1 MAKFIDQSYEILD
14 VLKPECILR
23 KLEMCGRVSYKSEE
37 KMTEDSA
44 IRFLRNIIKRGHE
57 SVLEHFSFSVKFITD
72 RGVSHEIVRHRLAS
86 YTQEST
92 RYCNY
97 SNDKFGNELT
107 FIRPSFFKGDRKI
120 ETGFENEPILVDK
133 LLWEGVM
140 RFLETSYIMM
150 IKSGCKPE
158 EARSILPNSIKT
170 EIVCTMNIREW
181 RHFFKL
187 RTDKAA
193 HPQMRELVIPL
204 LKELQNTIPVLFE
217 DIIVEE

>member
-158 EARSILPNSIKT
+158 EARSILPNSVKT
-170 EIVCTMNIREW
+170 EIVCTMNYLKYLEQQIKR
-181 RHFFKL
+181 FKDIENL
-187 RTDKAA
+187 ISKMNQSKR
-193 HPQMRELVIPL
+193 Q
-204 LKELQNTIPVLFE
+204 E
-217 DIIVEE
+217 DIDFIDNKNTKKRNYEL

>member
-14 VLKPECILR
+14 VLTPESILK
-23 KLEMCGRVSYKSEE
+23 KLEECGRVSYKSED

-107 FIRPSFFKGDRKI
+107 FIRPSFFKGERKI
-120 ETGFENEPILVDK
+120 ETGRKNEPVLNDRIM
-133 LLWEGVM
+133 WESIM
-140 RFLETSYIMM
+140 SFIESSYIRMTE
-150 IKSGCKPE
+150 SGCKPE
-158 EARSILPNSIKT
+158 EVRSILPNSVKT

-181 RHFFKL
+181 RQFFKL

-204 LKELQNTIPVLFE
+204 LKDLQDRIPVLFE